1 MRKTTSTPAAATAA
15 SADVKVAPKPK
26 PVNIRTIH
34 PDGFEIKGIGKG
46 KPDNEVKLPI
56 LWKVSS
62 ITGQQKLQMTNFVIG
77 DTQLKIAL
85 QVARKPGPFE
95 QKDSKGKRTVPNPN
109 KWSMLVRVQDEEMI
123 KTLQNL
129 DTYIKD
135 ILKEKDLL
143 SDYKI
148 TKDDIDECY
157 KPFLIDLGSGDYSFN
172 TSFSASDENGAEP
185 VRVDLMIYERD
196 PETNEITH
204 RLEPTNV
211 DNIRPGDSVICQGGF
226 DGIRIDKMS
235 STTSGLPKI
244 GFKHYSSRI
253 VIIRSADEDQADV
266 EEDDNDFLSAITGA
280 VPAAASA
287 VGEKRSRDESEETS
301 STENSFFK
309 RKN

>member
-1 MRKTTSTPAAATAA
+1 MRKTTSTPAASNAA
-15 SADVKVAPKPK
+15 VENNTSKAAPKPK

-109 KWSMLVRVQDEEMI
+109 KWSMLIRVQDEEMI

-148 TKDDIDECY
+148 SKDDIDECY

-172 TSFSASDENGAEP
+172 TNFSASDENGAEP
-185 VRVDLMIYERD
+185 VRVDLMIYDRD

-204 RLEPTNV
+204 RLEPTTV

-253 VIIRSADEDQADV
+253 VIIRSADEDHVDE
-266 EEDDNDFLSAITGA
+266 EEDDNDFLSAITGS
-280 VPAAASA
+280 ASA
-287 VGEKRSRDESEETS
+287 PAPVGEKRGRDESSSEETG
-301 STENSFFK
+301 FFK